1 MRPLA
6 VLNAILFGSAA
17 AITFGLFGVL
27 VVFLILGGRYPEM
40 RAELPALW
48 RSGALFAALAV
59 VSGASLFS
67 VLKGLRWRWVAQIA
81 TWLLVAGITLFYVR
95 D

>member
-17 AITFGLFGVL
+17 AITFGLTGVL
-27 VVFLILGGRYPEM
+27 VIFLILEGRHPEM

-48 RSGALFAALAV
+48 RSSALFAALAI
-59 VSGASLFS
+59 VSGASLYS
-67 VLKGLRWRWVAQIA
+67 VLKSLKWRWIAQIA
-81 TWLLVAGITLFYVR
+81 TWLLIAGIAVFYVR
-95 D
+95 A

>member
-17 AITFGLFGVL
+17 AITFGLGGVL
-27 VVFLILGGRYPEM
+27 VIFLILEGRHPGM

-48 RSGALFAALAV
+48 RSGLLFAALAAI
-59 VSGASLFS
+59 SGLSLFS
-67 VLKGLRWRWVAQIA
+67 VLKELRWRWFAQIA
-81 TWLLVAGITLFYVR
+81 TWLVVAGIAAFYVR
-95 D
+95 A